1 MNQVYNTQDNISS
14 SLINF
19 LKKVGVWRKSQ
30 LKIIPFIVIGMILA
44 ESVVSSDIAKK
55 LKNSFSFV
63 NHDSITKR
71 LYRFFNN
78 KLFNPY
84 SFYDSIIRYVIN
96 HYKLKH
102 EDGKLY
108 ISLDHMFCRD
118 KFAILLFS
126 LSVGK
131 QSIPLW
137 FRCFKGYRNPDAF
150 KQDLF
155 IQGIDYVYD
164 LFKDKNYKIIFTAD
178 RFFNSSSLLKH
189 IEDIGCFYCVRA
201 KTTYKVFIFDKK
213 ENHYVWKYISDLPH
227 YVYHSVQY
235 DIFYTR
241 HLFKTSLVISKS
253 DGTKDPW
260 YLLTNLSYNETIK
273 VYGKRFGSIE
283 FLFKEQKSN
292 GFNLEKTATSNIK
305 AFESLYSLCCF
316 SHLFITIIGVYYNVH
331 KSGRSYKTKIVD
343 VKNYN
348 KSKRRIRSYFEV
360 GLILFNK
367 AYNSSLYIYIP
378 FTFILYDP

>member
-305 AFESLYSLCCF
+305 AFESLYALCPF